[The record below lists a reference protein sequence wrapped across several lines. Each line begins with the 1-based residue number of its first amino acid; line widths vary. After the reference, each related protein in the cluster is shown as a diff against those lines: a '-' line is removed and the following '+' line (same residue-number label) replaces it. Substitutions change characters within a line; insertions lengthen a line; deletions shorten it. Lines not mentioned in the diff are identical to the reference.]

1 MSLEILEF
9 STKFSGIQKNLNK
22 DRIEKAFKMLDIDG
36 NGMISLQEFKRQF
49 VESGQL
55 PENVWKGLIEKIDI
69 NGDLQISL
77 EEFKMLFY

>member
-1 MSLEILEF
+1 
-9 STKFSGIQKNLNK
+9 
-22 DRIEKAFKMLDIDG
+22 MLDIDG

-55 PENVWKGLIEKIDI
+55 DENTWKGLIEKIDI